1 MIQLIFDTYI
11 LRNIQLVKTSKTCI
25 PLSYQQ
31 HIEKEEKI
39 MSKLKKTPINRP
51 ARFRNK
57 EDFKNN
63 ALHGK
68 EVASGSVPISS
79 SNIGHRMLA
88 AMGWKQGDAIGS
100 KEDGIKEPVKV
111 FMRANRRGLGA

>member
-1 MIQLIFDTYI
+1 
-11 LRNIQLVKTSKTCI
+11 V
-25 PLSYQQ
+25 
-31 HIEKEEKI
+31 
-39 MSKLKKTPINRP
+39 SKLRKTPINRP
-51 ARFRNK
+51 ARSRNR

-68 EVASGSVPISS
+68 EVASDSVPISS

-88 AMGWKQGDAIGS
+88 AMGWKQGDAIGN

>member
-1 MIQLIFDTYI
+1 M
-11 LRNIQLVKTSKTCI
+11 NK
-25 PLSYQQ
+25 
-31 HIEKEEKI
+31 
-39 MSKLKKTPINRP
+39 P
-51 ARFRNK
+51 ARSRNR
-57 EDFKNN
+57 EDSKYN

-68 EVASGSVPISS
+68 EVASDSVPISS
-79 SNIGHRMLA
+79 NNIGHRMLA